1 MRKRKKRI
9 TAKSGAMMTA
19 VVAVIA
25 VVVGAVGVAGG
36 MAIRLVMPPR
46 MPTPGMRPAKT
57 PLVMRV
63 KTAPSG
69 RIVKIGMARA
79 VAAVAAVAGVVA
91 GRKMGGSPLSRA
103 LNRKKVQTQ
112 TPQLTLHPLMPVQ
125 RMRRSGLVVARQR
138 HRPPKLLKLQPLSPR
153 AWMKSQNAC
162 AAKRQMMR

>member
-1 MRKRKKRI
+1 
-9 TAKSGAMMTA
+9 MTA

-25 VVVGAVGVAGG
+25 VVVAAVGVAGE
-36 MAIRLVMPPR
+36 MAIRLVIQPR
-46 MPTPGMRPAKT
+46 MPKPGMRPAKT

-69 RIVKIGMARA
+69 RIVTIGMARA
-79 VAAVAAVAGVVA
+79 VAVVGAVAAVVA
-91 GRKMGGSPLSRA
+91 GRKMGASPLSRA
-103 LNRKKVQTQ
+103 LNRKMVQTQ

-125 RMRRSGLVVARQR
+125 RMRRSGPVVARQR
-138 HRPPKLLKLQPLSPR
+138 HRPPKPLKLQPLLPR